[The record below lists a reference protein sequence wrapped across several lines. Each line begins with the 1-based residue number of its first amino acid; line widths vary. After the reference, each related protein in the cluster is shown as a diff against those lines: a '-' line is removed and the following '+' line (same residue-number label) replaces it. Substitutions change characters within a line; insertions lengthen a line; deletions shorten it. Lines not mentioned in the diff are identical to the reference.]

1 MIFLFNSWFVSNLI
15 LQYIFMFLDKIFL
28 QHIFIFLAHI
38 FLSMYLEFQVE
49 RLFYGQKLFLFML
62 VCITFCMACSSLS
75 VFFFFWYV
83 FLAGFGKVPIMPDWF
98 KLRRIWIGSMFQ
110 KMITL
115 NYHKKNM
122 LFHLFVVYYFHDC
135 CC

>member
-1 MIFLFNSWFVSNLI
+1 MIFPFNSWFLSNLI

-38 FLSMYLEFQVE
+38 FLSMYLEFRVE

-62 VCITFCMACSSLS
+62 VFITFCMACSSLS

-83 FLAGFGKVPIMPDWF
+83 FLAGFAKVPIMPDWF
-98 KLRRIWIGSMFQ
+98 KLRRIGIGSMFQ

-115 NYHKKNM
+115 NYHKKNICCL
-122 LFHLFVVYYFHDC
+122 LFPWLLLLKVV
-135 CC
+135 